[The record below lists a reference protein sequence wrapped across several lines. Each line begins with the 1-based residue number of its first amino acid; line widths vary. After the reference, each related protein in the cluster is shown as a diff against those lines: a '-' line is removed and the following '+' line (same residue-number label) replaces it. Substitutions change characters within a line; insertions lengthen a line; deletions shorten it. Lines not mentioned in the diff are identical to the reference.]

1 MPVILT
7 VEGPTQGGFACP
19 FTIVSS
25 DFWKVGQLKSGDTL
39 VFKPVTRNQALK
51 HKKIIDD
58 YISYIEKLLNYCPLT
73 VTKPKYFDNIN
84 DLLLNNEDY
93 QDNEFNIENNS
104 SLLLKYKH
112 NDILIQYRQA
122 GECYLLIEYGHSKST
137 VNLILRM
144 RVHQM
149 QEYLG
154 LITDLKTMK
163 TKPILKGLIDSAPAI
178 RSLLIHYDPTRLE
191 QDTLIEYLQ
200 TTEKALPFYDDL
212 NLHCR
217 KISLPITI
225 NDQRNNDAIVY
236 YMKTIRSKASY
247 LPNNLQFIAKNNGFV
262 GDDDIDQVSKILL
275 ETQWLVIGIGFYLG
289 CPFAIPLNPKH
300 RLSVPKYNP
309 SRTYTPDGACGLGGN
324 YMAIY
329 PIETPGGYQ
338 LFGRTI
344 PTWSTFATIGL
355 GMHQFQFQFQLLA
368 WNWLELELVG
378 IGWNWNWNWLELVGI
393 GQN

>member
-1 MPVILT
+1 
-7 VEGPTQGGFACP
+7 
-19 FTIVSS
+19 
-25 DFWKVGQLKSGDTL
+25 
-39 VFKPVTRNQALK
+39 
-51 HKKIIDD
+51 
-58 YISYIEKLLNYCPLT
+58 
-73 VTKPKYFDNIN
+73 
-84 DLLLNNEDY
+84 
-93 QDNEFNIENNS
+93 
-104 SLLLKYKH
+104 
-112 NDILIQYRQA
+112 
-122 GECYLLIEYGHSKST
+122 
-137 VNLILRM
+137 
-144 RVHQM
+144 M

-178 RSLLIHYDPTRLE
+178 RSLLIHYDPSRLE

-225 NDQRNNDAIVY
+225 NDQRNNDAIAY

-344 PTWSTFATIGL
+344 PTWSTFATIGHPFTNYQPWL
-355 GMHQFQFQFQLLA
+355 LNMFDIVQFQSVNETKLEELRRLAFAGKYQYQISDTVINLNDIKQLEGCTDENLVTFRQKQSIAQKNMQQIEIQLLEETSSDR
-368 WNWLELELVG
+368 NTSDEVTNDSQTQELDDNQSIIYARIGGIIQSIPVQIGDNITIDKTILCIIQAMKTDVTIRSDYDGVLNHIYIKQNQLVDAG
-378 IGWNWNWNWLELVGI
+378 DPLFIVKLN
-393 GQN
+393 